1 MLKQNALVALPFFT
15 QESYQTFRHPAA
27 DGLRDSL
34 AILCRADRLL
44 PIIIKRTPAATFT
57 KVYLCS
63 ADSKVALDITTLI
76 SGTLTA
82 TVDGVG
88 WVYNPGAVNIGTGD
102 VPKHTGTG
110 SNPTTWGASIG
121 DQTVA
126 EFVGS
131 GGYFY
136 LDISISTSR
145 YFSELLYVTT
155 IPEFPELS
163 DSCAS
168 FPFVRL
174 EATTQ
179 CDIGDYFP
187 ADLVVS
193 NKVFIKNGGVYAPQ
207 YEVERVVS
215 ADGNGQ
221 EDALWV
227 KLKKIYSV
235 NLFCPESVADWAAS
249 LVLYRGDPTPPLN
262 VTDEHGFQYAAT
274 IENVSVQWPD
284 QFNGIVAEVELQF
297 SIDAVTQTGC
307 C

>member
-1 MLKQNALVALPFFT
+1 MLKQNALVALPFFA

-34 AILCRADRLL
+34 AILCRSDRLL
-44 PIIIKRTPAATFT
+44 PIIIKHTPAASFS

-63 ADSKVALDITTLI
+63 ADSKVALDITTLM
-76 SGTLTA
+76 SGTTTQ

-88 WVYNPGAVNIGTGD
+88 WVYNPGAVDLGGGD
-102 VPKHTGTG
+102 VPKHAGTG
-110 SNPTTWGASIG
+110 SNPTTWGTSIG
-121 DQTVA
+121 DQSVA
-126 EFVGS
+126 DFVGS

-136 LDISISTSR
+136 LDIRIGTTR
-145 YFSELLYVTT
+145 YFSELLYMTD

-168 FPFVRL
+168 FPYVRL

-179 CDIGDYFP
+179 CDIGNYFP
-187 ADLVVS
+187 ADLTVS
-193 NKVFIKNGGVYAPQ
+193 NKVFIKNGGVYSPQ

-215 ADGNGQ
+215 EDGNGA
-221 EDALWV
+221 EEALWV

-235 NLFCPESVADWAAS
+235 ILYCPESVADWAAS
-249 LVLYRGDPTPPLN
+249 LVLYRGSPTPPLN
-262 VTDEHGFQYAAT
+262 VADEHGFQYPAS

-297 SIDAVTQTGC
+297 SIEAVTQTGC

>member
-15 QESYQTFRHPAA
+15 QESYQTFRHPSA
-27 DGLRDSL
+27 DGLRDNM
-34 AILCRADRLL
+34 AILCRSDRLL
-44 PIIIKRTPAATFT
+44 PIIIKRTPPATFT

-63 ADSKVALDITTLI
+63 ADTKVALNITSLI
-76 SGTLTA
+76 SGTA
-82 TVDGVG
+82 TQTIDGVG
-88 WVYNPGAVNIGTGD
+88 WVYNPGSTNLGGGQ
-102 VPKHTGTG
+102 VPKHAGTG
-110 SNPTTWGASIG
+110 SNPITWGTTIG
-121 DQTVA
+121 DQSIEA
-126 EFVGS
+126 FVGS

-136 LDISISTSR
+136 LDIQIGSTR
-145 YFSELLYVTT
+145 YFSELLYMAD

-163 DSCAS
+163 DGCSS

-187 ADLVVS
+187 AGLNVS
-193 NKVFIKNGGVYAPQ
+193 NKVFIKNGGVYSPQ

-215 ADGNGQ
+215 EDGNGT

-235 NLFCPESVADWAAS
+235 ILYCPESVADWAAS
-249 LVLYRGDPTPPLN
+249 LVLYRGNPIPPLN
-262 VTDEHGFQYAAT
+262 VTDEHGFQYPAT

-284 QFNGIVAEVELQF
+284 QFNGIVAEVDLQF
-297 SIDAVTQTGC
+297 SITPVTQTGC